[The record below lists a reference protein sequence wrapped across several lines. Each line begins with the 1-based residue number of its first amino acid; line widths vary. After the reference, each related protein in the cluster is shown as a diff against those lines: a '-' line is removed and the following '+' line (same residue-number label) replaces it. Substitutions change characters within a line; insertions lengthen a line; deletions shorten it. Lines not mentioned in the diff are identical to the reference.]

1 MVELMISSNLL
12 IMESLLINFVKS
24 FLILNDNTCFLS
36 EFTSKQNRCHSD
48 RLIVMSHGDV
58 ITIIC
63 QHFSPSQYITFGQLC
78 NKSTHKKEVAFS
90 TWTMNV
96 TQGNGR

>member
-12 IMESLLINFVKS
+12 IKESLLINFVKS
-24 FLILNDNTCFLS
+24 FVILNDNTCFLS

-48 RLIVMSHGDV
+48 RLVVMSHGDV

-63 QHFSPSQYITFGQLC
+63 QHFLHLNALHLANCAIKTHIKKKWHFKLGQ
-78 NKSTHKKEVAFS
+78 
-90 TWTMNV
+90 
-96 TQGNGR
+96 